1 MPKLPAPPEL
11 AHIRWAVAQGMLTAD
26 EDFHV
31 SLGRWLL
38 EDGEPD
44 DDKRKDDD
52 KEKDD
57 DGSELAEN
65 KEESSGSSGARPSR
79 AMDDDRKKDDD
90 KKKDDDGSKLARSD
104 DKKTESSGSS
114 GARPSRPRPSMAPE
128 LLRDMKRARP
138 VWQGRGG

>member
-11 AHIRWAVAQGMLTAD
+11 SHIRWAVAQGMLTSE

-31 SLGRWLL
+31 SLARWLL
-38 EDGEPD
+38 EDEEPD

-52 KEKDD
+52 REKDD
-57 DGSELAEN
+57 DGSEPAEN
-65 KEESSGSSGARPSR
+65 TTASSGSSGARV
-79 AMDDDRKKDDD
+79 MDADRKKDDD
-90 KKKDDDGSKLARSD
+90 KKKDDEGAKLATSD
-104 DKKTESSGSS
+104 DRKTEASGSS

-128 LLRDMKRARP
+128 LLRDTKRARP

>member
-1 MPKLPAPPEL
+1 MPRLPAPPEL
-11 AHIRWAVAQGMLTAD
+11 AHIRWAVAQGMLTSE

-38 EDGEPD
+38 EDDEPD

-65 KEESSGSSGARPSR
+65 KTESSGSSGARPSR

-90 KKKDDDGSKLARSD
+90 KKKDDDGSELARS
-104 DKKTESSGSS
+104 ESS
-114 GARPSRPRPSMAPE
+114 SRPRPSKAPE
-128 LLRDMKRARP
+128 LLRGMKRAASGS
-138 VWQGRGG
+138 WKWHS

>member
-65 KEESSGSSGARPSR
+65 KTESSGSSGARPSR

-90 KKKDDDGSKLARSD
+90 KKKDDDGSELARS
-104 DKKTESSGSS
+104 ESS
-114 GARPSRPRPSMAPE
+114 SRPRPSKAPE
-128 LLRDMKRARP
+128 LLRGMKRAASGS
-138 VWQGRGG
+138 WKWHS

>member
-65 KEESSGSSGARPSR
+65 KEESSGSSGARTTTRRRTMTGRSWPDPSHPR
-79 AMDDDRKKDDD
+79 
-90 KKKDDDGSKLARSD
+90 GLARRWHRSF
-104 DKKTESSGSS
+104 
-114 GARPSRPRPSMAPE
+114 
-128 LLRDMKRARP
+128 
-138 VWQGRGG
+138 

>member
-11 AHIRWAVAQGMLTAD
+11 AHIRWAVAQGMLTA
-26 EDFHV
+26 EEPFHLSL

-38 EDGEPD
+38 EDDEPD

-65 KEESSGSSGARPSR
+65 KTESSGSSGARPSR

-90 KKKDDDGSKLARSD
+90 KKKDDDGSELARS
-104 DKKTESSGSS
+104 ESS
-114 GARPSRPRPSMAPE
+114 SRPRPSMAPE
-128 LLRDMKRARP
+128 LLRGMKRAASGS
-138 VWQGRGG
+138 WKWHS

>member
-26 EDFHV
+26 EDFHL

-38 EDGEPD
+38 EDDEPD

-90 KKKDDDGSKLARSD
+90 KKKDDDGSELARS
-104 DKKTESSGSS
+104 ESS
-114 GARPSRPRPSMAPE
+114 SRPRPFDGTGASERHEESRLWQLEVAFLKSM
-128 LLRDMKRARP
+128 
-138 VWQGRGG
+138 VG

>member
-1 MPKLPAPPEL
+1 
-11 AHIRWAVAQGMLTAD
+11 MLTSD
-26 EDFHV
+26 EPFHL

-38 EDGEPD
+38 EDDEPD

-65 KEESSGSSGARPSR
+65 KTEPSR

-90 KKKDDDGSKLARSD
+90 KKKDDDGSELARSD
-104 DKKTESSGSS
+104 DKKTEFEVWESSVLFD
-114 GARPSRPRPSMAPE
+114 RKLFWMY
-128 LLRDMKRARP
+128 
-138 VWQGRGG
+138 

>member
-11 AHIRWAVAQGMLTAD
+11 AHIRWAVAQGMLTS
-26 EDFHV
+26 EEPFHL

-38 EDGEPD
+38 EDDEPD

-65 KEESSGSSGARPSR
+65 KTESSGSSSAR

-114 GARPSRPRPSMAPE
+114 GARPSRPRPSMAPD
-128 LLRDMKRARP
+128 LRGTKRPRP
-138 VWQGRGG
+138 E